1 MGVVMADTL
10 LRLLDGEQ
18 VERVTLLE
26 THLVV
31 RESA

>member
-10 LRLLDGEQ
+10 LRLLAGDQ